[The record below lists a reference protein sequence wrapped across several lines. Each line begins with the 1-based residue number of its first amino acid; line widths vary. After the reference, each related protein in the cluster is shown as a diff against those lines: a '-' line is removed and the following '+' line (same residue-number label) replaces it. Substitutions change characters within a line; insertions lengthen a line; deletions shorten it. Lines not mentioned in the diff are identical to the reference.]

1 MTLNEAYDLIDG
13 KYVKA
18 ENNFYHYVGV
28 DKFHNMVKKGVIF
41 SGNYPAN
48 TYGYGKNKKSG
59 EELCY
64 WENVLSNEN

>member
-18 ENNFYHYVGV
+18 ENNFYHYVSV

-41 SGNYPAN
+41 S
-48 TYGYGKNKKSG
+48 
-59 EELCY
+59 
-64 WENVLSNEN
+64 